1 MQLASRDASS
11 RGVVANR
18 VLIPCFLAVHVA
30 SAVSSEP
37 ELVLSSLPLIAFAQ
51 VLCAA
56 SLGHLAHQ
64 SSPQSSSSSSFLPR
78 PLHLSP
84 LPSTALHQLAAAISV
99 SLSSLNQPAAE
110 PTTEPAAKSAAAA
123 GGSDAAGNLGGRLG
137 SPVMTLLLL
146 VVMTAVCETGG
157 GGDGLA
163 GQLAL
168 LAVGGWAPALL
179 ILACNA
185 LLWIQTRPDAMD
197 SSLLSSP
204 SGPSLS
210 NHFFTPPVLGVSS
223 VALLFLP
230 LSFSPHPHAHAQPHP
245 FIPLFSPF
253 HHFPSPSPSFTSSPY
268 VRILCPASHP
278 PISLPPMSLPC
289 PAVHSCVSFPLR
301 LLIGATPLSQLFLL
315 PRVTDGLA
323 DTSTLL
329 IDSGSL
335 LAWLQGQ
342 AGEMA
347 GCMHCLM
354 EAASF
359 LGSAALP
366 LHLMALVSSLVPP
379 LEPSQAQHQQ
389 HQQQQQQQQQQQGI
403 LAPVKAT
410 RTRDAAGTSPE
421 LPL

>member
-1 MQLASRDASS
+1 MQLASRDAAS
-11 RGVVANR
+11 RGVVSTCSN
-18 VLIPCFLAVHVA
+18 LVA
-30 SAVSSEP
+30 A
-37 ELVLSSLPLIAFAQ
+37 
-51 VLCAA
+51 CA

-137 SPVMTLLLL
+137 APVMTLLLL

-210 NHFFTPPVLGVSS
+210 NHFFTPPVLGVL
-223 VALLFLP
+223 AG
-230 LSFSPHPHAHAQPHP
+230 
-245 FIPLFSPF
+245 
-253 HHFPSPSPSFTSSPY
+253 
-268 VRILCPASHP
+268 
-278 PISLPPMSLPC
+278 
-289 PAVHSCVSFPLR
+289 

-389 HQQQQQQQQQQQGI
+389 HQHQQQQQQQGI

-410 RTRDAAGTSPE
+410 RARDAAGTSPE

>member
-1 MQLASRDASS
+1 MQLASRDAAS

-37 ELVLSSLPLIAFAQ
+37 ELVLSSLPLMAFAQ
-51 VLCAA
+51 PPRSLSVCLVLAASYPLSSRATVQPHSVLCAA

-137 SPVMTLLLL
+137 APVMTLLLL

-210 NHFFTPPVLGVSS
+210 NHFFTPPVLGVL
-223 VALLFLP
+223 AG
-230 LSFSPHPHAHAQPHP
+230 
-245 FIPLFSPF
+245 
-253 HHFPSPSPSFTSSPY
+253 
-268 VRILCPASHP
+268 
-278 PISLPPMSLPC
+278 
-289 PAVHSCVSFPLR
+289 

-366 LHLMALVSSLVPP
+366 LHLMALVSSLT
-379 LEPSQAQHQQ
+379 QHQQ
-389 HQQQQQQQQQQQGI
+389 WYQQQQAI
-403 LAPVKAT
+403 LSTVELTQP
-410 RTRDAAGTSPE
+410 RDPAASAPE
-421 LPL
+421 LSL